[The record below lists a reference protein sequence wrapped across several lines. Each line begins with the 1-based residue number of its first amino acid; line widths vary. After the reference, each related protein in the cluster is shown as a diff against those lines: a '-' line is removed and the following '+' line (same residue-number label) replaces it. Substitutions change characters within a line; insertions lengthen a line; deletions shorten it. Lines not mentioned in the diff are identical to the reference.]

1 MKKIL
6 PILVLFFLL
15 NTAAFS
21 FANPVKK
28 KYEEATEAFKKREF
42 KEAITLFQ
50 ETLDLYPS
58 FPQPYNF
65 MALAHKEIGSDPA
78 EIIRLLNKA
87 VEVDPHFAMA
97 YDNLGKIHYEIG
109 EFRKAKTHAQ
119 KSVELN
125 PDSVTARLGLAW
137 ICLLGLGEMREAIE
151 HFEIAVAKEKTD
163 YGLFGLGMAYFMDHQ
178 RGRVLEM
185 ITSLRQEGRDN
196 LATNLED
203 VIREGRYLPTK
214 GVESLIE
221 SQNSRMRGTLA
232 KDKPYAPPNINYP
245 VRLSGKLDR
254 GYPATVQQQAIGRQP
269 YPYQGTMTGAQ
280 RIRQMQ
286 QNYQQKGSQY

>member
-1 MKKIL
+1 MKRIL
-6 PILVLFFLL
+6 PILIFFFLL
-15 NTAAFS
+15 NAATFS

-28 KYEEATEAFKKREF
+28 KYEEATEAFKKRQF

-50 ETLDLYPS
+50 ETLDLYPN

-65 MALAHKEIGSDPA
+65 MALAHKEIGSDSK

-87 VEVDPHFAMA
+87 VEIDPNFAMA
-97 YDNLGKIHYEIG
+97 HDNLGKTHYEIG

-119 KSVELN
+119 KAVELN

-137 ICLLGLGEMREAIE
+137 ICLLGLGETREAIE

-163 YGLFGLGMAYFMDHQ
+163 YGLFGLGIAYFMDHQ

-185 ITSLRQEGRDN
+185 VTSLRQEGKDN
-196 LATNLED
+196 LATSLED
-203 VIREGRYLPTK
+203 VIREGRYLPAK

-221 SQNSRMRGTLA
+221 SKKSKMRGTLA
-232 KDKPYAPPNINYP
+232 KDKPYTPPNINYP

-254 GYPATVQQQAIGRQP
+254 GYPPAVQQQAIGGQP
-269 YPYQGTMTGAQ
+269 SSYQGTMTGG
-280 RIRQMQ
+280 ISIFLVVVMV
-286 QNYQQKGSQY
+286 GGIT